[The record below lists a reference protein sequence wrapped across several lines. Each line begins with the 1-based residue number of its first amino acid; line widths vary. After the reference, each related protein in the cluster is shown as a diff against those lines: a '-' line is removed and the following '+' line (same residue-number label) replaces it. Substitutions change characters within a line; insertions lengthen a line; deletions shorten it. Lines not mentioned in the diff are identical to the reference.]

1 MLPDT
6 LSRSQRTG
14 VQVGGSAGLVLL
26 ITYVLGL
33 FDVTVPTE
41 VIVTA
46 LALLTIY
53 GAKLMNFAEDQGWI
67 KDRRAQ

>member
-6 LSRSQRTG
+6 MTRTQRTG

-33 FDVTVPTE
+33 FDVTVPAE
-41 VIVTA
+41 VLVTA
-46 LALLTIY
+46 LALCTIY
-53 GAKLMNFAEDQGWI
+53 GAKLMNFAEEQGWI
-67 KDRRAQ
+67 KDRKAV